1 MTRILAIDTSTAWGG
16 AALVELDSGE
26 PRVVAEAGL
35 AVPDALASRLLP
47 MIDLLVAAAGWPRTS
62 IDLYAAARGPGSFT
76 GIRVGLGLLAG
87 WAVASGAPCVGVGTL
102 DAVAEAYGP
111 AEAERIPLIP
121 AGRGNVYRARF
132 DAASSPPRILAGPW
146 AGPLE
151 DALSGEPSGVVVA
164 PRGLLPDGPAVPGM
178 RIATAPT
185 SIAAGVGR
193 IAGLRLA
200 AGETDSPAPTPLYV
214 RPTYAEAASR

>member
-35 AVPDALASRLLP
+35 AVPDALAARLLP
-47 MIDLLVAAAGWPRTS
+47 MIDLLVAAVGWSRTS

-111 AEAERIPLIP
+111 AESERVPMIA

-132 DAASSPPRILAGPW
+132 DAASSPPRPIAGPW
-146 AGPLE
+146 AGPLDE
-151 DALSGEPSGVVVA
+151 ALRGEPGGVVLA
-164 PRGLLPDGPAVPGM
+164 PRGLFAEGFAVPGM

-200 AGETDSPAPTPLYV
+200 AGETDGHAPTPLYV